1 MAVTGDKPRPKL
13 RFRLEAFPERY
24 SLPPRPAPA
33 SSAVHDAHR
42 QTNFLLSDDLFLFER
57 VMNVQLQIVA
67 ANAKLR
73 TAQAAGLFT
82 MWSRA
87 FGCLADACAL
97 AVQASYSSAAP
108 LLRTAL
114 DCIAVQR
121 SLITDGFAEYEEWYA
136 GAVSQAKERA
146 GVEYDIGRF
155 RAASALAADE
165 RLGMLYR
172 LLSDLALPH
181 FGASTLIVA
190 PDTNHQRIT
199 AGFADNAFHLG
210 WAELLTGW
218 LKELA
223 AAQVQTVLE
232 TDVFSL
238 KPVLRGDAEAA
249 LRDVAAS
256 AGGKR
261 RCYVE
266 TEGDHF
272 VFHNFR
278 RTATGQPRR
287 IIL

>member
-1 MAVTGDKPRPKL
+1 VTDDKPRPKL

-24 SLPPRPAPA
+24 SLPPRPTSAAA
-33 SSAVHDAHR
+33 SVLDAHR
-42 QTNFLLSDDLFLFER
+42 QTSFLLPDDLFLFER
-57 VMNVQLQIVA
+57 VMNVQLQVVA
-67 ANAKLR
+67 ANAR
-73 TAQAAGLFT
+73 ARSPQAAGLFT
-82 MWSRA
+82 MWSRT
-87 FGCLADACAL
+87 FSYLTDACA
-97 AVQASYSSAAP
+97 VTVRASYSSATP
-108 LLRTAL
+108 LLRAAL

-121 SLITDGFAEYEEWYA
+121 SLIAGGFAEYEEWFA
-136 GAVSQAKERA
+136 GAVSRTKERTA
-146 GVEYDIGRF
+146 IAYNVGRF

-181 FGASTLIVA
+181 FGPSTLVIA
-190 PDTNHQRIT
+190 PDTNHQKIA

-218 LKELA
+218 LNELA
-223 AAQVQTVLE
+223 AAQVYTVLE

-238 KPVLRGDAEAA
+238 KATLRADAEAA
-249 LRDVAAS
+249 VRDVAA
-256 AGGKR
+256 AAQGGR

-266 TEGDHF
+266 HEDDHF

-287 IIL
+287 VIL

>member
-1 MAVTGDKPRPKL
+1 MTDDKPRPKF

-33 SSAVHDAHR
+33 TAAVHDAHR
-42 QTNFLLSDDLFLFER
+42 QTNFLLPDDLFLFER
-57 VMNVQLQIVA
+57 VMNVQLRIVA
-67 ANAKLR
+67 ANAKAR
-73 TAQAAGLFT
+73 SPQAAGLLT

-87 FGCLADACAL
+87 FSYLADACAL
-97 AVQASYSSAAP
+97 TVQASYSSAAP
-108 LLRTAL
+108 LLRAAL

-121 SLITDGFAEYEEWYA
+121 SLIADGFAEYEEWYS
-136 GAVSQAKERA
+136 GAVTRAKERA
-146 GVEYDIGRF
+146 ATVYDVGRF
-155 RAASALAADE
+155 RAASALATDE
-165 RLGMLYR
+165 RLGTLYR

-181 FGASTLIVA
+181 FGASTLVVA
-190 PDTNHQRIT
+190 PDTNSQKIA

-218 LKELA
+218 LNELA
-223 AAQVQTVLE
+223 AAQVQTVID

-238 KPVLRGDAEAA
+238 KASLQADAEAA
-249 LRDVAAS
+249 IRDVAAS
-256 AGGKR
+256 LGGRR

-266 TEGDHF
+266 HEDDHF

>member
-1 MAVTGDKPRPKL
+1 MTDDRPRPKL

-24 SLPPRPAPA
+24 ALPPRPTSAPA
-33 SSAVHDAHR
+33 AVHDAHR
-42 QTNFLLSDDLFLFER
+42 QTNFLLPSDLFLFER

-67 ANAKLR
+67 ANAR
-73 TAQAAGLFT
+73 VRSPRAAGLFT

-87 FGCLADACAL
+87 FSYIADACAL
-97 AVQASYSSAAP
+97 TVQASYSSATP
-108 LLRTAL
+108 LLRAAL

-121 SLITDGFAEYEEWYA
+121 SLIADGFAEYEEWYA

-146 GVEYDIGRF
+146 ATVYDIGRF
-155 RAASALAADE
+155 RAASALADDE

-181 FGASTLIVA
+181 FGASTLVVA
-190 PDTNHQRIT
+190 PDTNHQKIA
-199 AGFADNAFHLG
+199 AGFADNTFHLG

-218 LKELA
+218 LNELA
-223 AAQVQTVLE
+223 AAQVQTVIE

-238 KPVLRGDAEAA
+238 TATLRADAEAA
-249 LRDVAAS
+249 VRDVAAP
-256 AGGKR
+256 AEGAR

-266 TEGDHF
+266 QADGHF
-272 VFHNFR
+272 VFYNFR

-287 IIL
+287 VIL

>member
-1 MAVTGDKPRPKL
+1 VTGDKPRPKL

-24 SLPPRPAPA
+24 SLPPRPT
-33 SSAVHDAHR
+33 SATAAVLDAHR
-42 QTNFLLSDDLFLFER
+42 QTNFLLPEDLFLFER

-67 ANAKLR
+67 ANAKAR
-73 TAQAAGLFT
+73 TPQAAGLFT

-87 FGCLADACAL
+87 FGYLADACAL
-97 AVQASYSSAAP
+97 TVRASYSSATP
-108 LLRTAL
+108 LLRAAL
-114 DCIAVQR
+114 DCLAVQR
-121 SLITDGFAEYEEWYA
+121 YLIADDFAEYDDWFA
-136 GAVSQAKERA
+136 GAVTRTKERTA
-146 GVEYDIGRF
+146 IAYDVGRF
-155 RAASALAADE
+155 RAASVLADDE

-181 FGASTLIVA
+181 FGPSTLLIA
-190 PDTNHQRIT
+190 PDTTQQRIA

-218 LKELA
+218 LNELA
-223 AAQVQTVLE
+223 AAQVGTVLQ

-238 KPVLRGDAEAA
+238 KATLQADAEAA
-249 LRDVAAS
+249 VRDVAAS
-256 AGGKR
+256 IEGGR

-266 TEGDHF
+266 DADGHF
-272 VFHNFR
+272 VFHKFR

>member
-1 MAVTGDKPRPKL
+1 MTGDKPRPKL

-24 SLPPRPAPA
+24 SLPPRPT
-33 SSAVHDAHR
+33 SATAAVLDAHR
-42 QTNFLLSDDLFLFER
+42 QTNFLLPEDLFLFER
-57 VMNVQLQIVA
+57 VMNVQLQVVA
-67 ANAKLR
+67 ANAKAR
-73 TAQAAGLFT
+73 SPQAAGLFT

-87 FGCLADACAL
+87 FSSLADACAL
-97 AVQASYSSAAP
+97 TVRASYSSAAP
-108 LLRTAL
+108 LLRAAL

-121 SLITDGFAEYEEWYA
+121 ALIADGFVEYEEWFA
-136 GAVSQAKERA
+136 GAVTRTKERA
-146 GVEYDIGRF
+146 GIAYDARPLH
-155 RAASALAADE
+155 AESPLADDE
-165 RLGMLYR
+165 RLGMLDR
-172 LLSDLALPH
+172 LLSDLARPH

-190 PDTNHQRIT
+190 PDTNQQRIT

-210 WAELLTGW
+210 WAELQTGW
-218 LKELA
+218 LNELA

-238 KPVLRGDAEAA
+238 TATLRADAEAA
-249 LRDVAAS
+249 VRDVAAS
-256 AGGKR
+256 AEGGR

-266 TEGDHF
+266 QEDDHF

>member
-1 MAVTGDKPRPKL
+1 MTGDKPRPKL

-24 SLPPRPAPA
+24 SLPPRPT
-33 SSAVHDAHR
+33 SATAAVLDAHR
-42 QTNFLLSDDLFLFER
+42 QTSFLLPNDLFLFER
-57 VMNVQLQIVA
+57 VMNVQLQVVA
-67 ANAKLR
+67 ANAR
-73 TAQAAGLFT
+73 ARSPQAAGLFT

-87 FGCLADACAL
+87 FSYLADACA
-97 AVQASYSSAAP
+97 VTVRASYSSATP
-108 LLRTAL
+108 LLRAAL

-121 SLITDGFAEYEEWYA
+121 SLIANGFAEYEEWFP
-136 GAVSQAKERA
+136 GAVTRTKERTA
-146 GVEYDIGRF
+146 IAYDAGRF
-155 RAASALAADE
+155 RAASALASDE
-165 RLGMLYR
+165 RLEMLYR
-172 LLSDLALPH
+172 LLSDLASPD
-181 FGASTLIVA
+181 FGPSTLVIA
-190 PDTNHQRIT
+190 PDTNHQKIA

-218 LKELA
+218 LNELA

-238 KPVLRGDAEAA
+238 KATLRADAEAA
-249 LRDVAAS
+249 VRDVAAS
-256 AGGKR
+256 IEGGR

-266 TEGDHF
+266 AEDDHF

>member
-1 MAVTGDKPRPKL
+1 VTDDRPRQKL

-24 SLPPRPAPA
+24 SLPPRPT
-33 SSAVHDAHR
+33 SATAAVQDAHR
-42 QTNFLLSDDLFLFER
+42 QTNFLLPDDLFLFER

-67 ANAKLR
+67 ANAR
-73 TAQAAGLFT
+73 ARSPHAAGLFT

-87 FGCLADACAL
+87 FSYIADACAL
-97 AVQASYSSAAP
+97 TIRASYSSATP
-108 LLRTAL
+108 LLRAAL

-121 SLITDGFAEYEEWYA
+121 SLIADGFAEYEAWYD
-136 GAVSQAKERA
+136 GAVSRGKERA
-146 GVEYDIGRF
+146 AIVFDIGRF

-172 LLSDLALPH
+172 LLSGLALPH
-181 FGASTLIVA
+181 FGASTLVVA
-190 PDTNHQRIT
+190 PDTNQQKIA

-218 LKELA
+218 LNELA
-223 AAQVQTVLE
+223 AAQVRTVID
-232 TDVFSL
+232 TDTFS
-238 KPVLRGDAEAA
+238 VTATLRADAEAA
-249 LRDVAAS
+249 VRDVAAS
-256 AGGKR
+256 AESGR

-266 TEGDHF
+266 QKDDHF